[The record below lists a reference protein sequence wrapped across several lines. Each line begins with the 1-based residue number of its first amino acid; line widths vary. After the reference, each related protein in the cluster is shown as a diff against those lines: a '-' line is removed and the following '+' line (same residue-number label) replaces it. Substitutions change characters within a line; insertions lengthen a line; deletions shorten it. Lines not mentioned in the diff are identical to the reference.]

1 MTAHARTHDPLLV
14 VSGISKTF
22 EGIRGR
28 RATAVTDVS
37 FEVHAG
43 EGIGLV
49 GRSGAGKSTL
59 ARIVAGIVTPDT
71 GVVRFDGHEMGRMPG
86 RARRRLQADLHLL
99 FQDPYTSL
107 APGMSAAEL
116 IAEPLRIHRRGSL
129 TARRAAALT
138 ALEEVGLHPVESY
151 ASRYPH
157 ELSGGERQRVAIAR
171 ALVMRPQLM
180 IADEPTQMLDTALR
194 GELIDLLAE
203 LRERHHMAQLY
214 ITHDLAL
221 AARSCE
227 RVLVMD
233 AGAIVEQGSAAAVFG
248 APRHPQTVE
257 LVHAVRRLQSALPK
271 SSRTMPSSL

>member
-1 MTAHARTHDPLLV
+1 MTAHAPTPDPLLV
-14 VSGISKTF
+14 VSGVSKTF
-22 EGIRGR
+22 ERTRGR
-28 RATAVTDVS
+28 RTTAVTDAS

-59 ARIVAGIVTPDT
+59 ARIVAGVIAPDT
-71 GVVRFDGHEMGRMPG
+71 GMVRFDGHEMTRMPG
-86 RARRRLQADLHLL
+86 RARRKLQARLHLL

-107 APGMSAAEL
+107 APGMPVAEL
-116 IAEPLRIHRRGSL
+116 IAEPLRIHRLGTS

-138 ALEEVGLHPVESY
+138 ALEEVRLHPVERY
-151 ASRYPH
+151 AGRYPH

-171 ALVMRPQLM
+171 ALVMRPRLM

-233 AGAIVEQGSAAAVFG
+233 AGVIVEQGSAAAVFG
-248 APRHPQTVE
+248 APRHPQTVA
-257 LVHAVRRLQSALPK
+257 LVHAARRLRSAVPK
-271 SSRTMPSSL
+271 PSRSMPSSL